1 MESLRT
7 VMDHGQREV
16 EPVTGERMHLLDLD
30 RELGEPVPPRERA
43 AAHAAALV
51 AVHDLP
57 VGPWEPDLD
66 SAPVGGFLIVH
77 GCLTREMS
85 VLGRAT
91 AVDFLAQGDVL
102 HTAGEP
108 VMTSVPAQA
117 TWSVLEPTRLALL
130 DDRFLAAVQPW
141 PQLTASLLARQ
152 ERRCNWL
159 AHILAT
165 SHLPPVEMRIQV
177 LFWLFADRWGHKTS
191 SGVSVPIP
199 LTHLN
204 IARLIGAQRPTVTT
218 ALNRLIEDGH
228 LEPAGHWHWT
238 LHGDP
243 PDELRQQ

>member
-1 MESLRT
+1 M
-7 VMDHGQREV
+7 
-16 EPVTGERMHLLDLD
+16 TGERMHVLDLD
-30 RELGEPVPPRERA
+30 RQLAEPVPPRELA

-57 VGPWEPDLD
+57 AGPWAPDLD
-66 SAPVGGFLIVH
+66 SAPVGGFLVVH

-85 VLGRAT
+85 VLGRPT

-102 HTAGEP
+102 HTVVEP
-108 VMTSVPAQA
+108 VMTSVPAQS

-130 DDRFLAAVQPW
+130 DEAFLAAVQPW
-141 PQLTASLLARQ
+141 PQLTASLLARL
-152 ERRCNWL
+152 ERRCDWL
-159 AHILAT
+159 AHILAS
-165 SHLPPVEMRIQV
+165 SHLPAVEMRIQV
-177 LFWLFADRWGHKTS
+177 LFWLFADRGSHKTS

-199 LTHLN
+199 LTHVD

-228 LEPAGHWHWT
+228 LELTGHWHWT

-243 PDELRQQ
+243 PDELRQ